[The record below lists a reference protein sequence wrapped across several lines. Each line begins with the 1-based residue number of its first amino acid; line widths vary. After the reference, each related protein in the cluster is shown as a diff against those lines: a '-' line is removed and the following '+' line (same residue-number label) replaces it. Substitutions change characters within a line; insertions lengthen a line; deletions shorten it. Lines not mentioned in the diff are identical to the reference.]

1 MKKSKGTSCHLW
13 DILIKC
19 AKNRKTI
26 SYGEASKLLE
36 IYHRSIRYPLHI
48 LQKYCLDNKLP
59 HLTILVVDRN
69 GNLGKGKTPVSNVDF
84 ERSRVYEMDWLKI
97 KHPCQEFDLPN
108 YLEFNKPIIL
118 GKPDQNINLIS
129 KNYFQGQ
136 YLKFQIIHEIKNR
149 FPNILT
155 KAIQREDVLKIFA
168 EKKYYL
174 GFITAML
181 WGGINGTRPKKTNN
195 QQTIDLY
202 VLLKEDQKKI
212 EKIIQKVKKYI
223 QKHDLE
229 NCFNYLSNEGKINGI
244 GHAYFT
250 KLIYFLGH
258 GDNKVKIKPLILDK
272 WTSNAYLALL
282 IDSLQID
289 KIKLFYTG
297 KIDEKNKSVSLRND
311 KSQLYKSFVEDMNK
325 WAISLNIPA
334 SKLEE
339 FVFGISLKENKS
351 NNNPRIQLWK
361 IITDYYK
368 NK

>member
-1 MKKSKGTSCHLW
+1 MKQSKEISCPLW
-13 DILIKC
+13 DLLIKC

-26 SYGEASKLLE
+26 SYGEASRLLE
-36 IYHRSIRYPLHI
+36 IHHRVIRHPLHI
-48 LQKYCLDNKLP
+48 IQKYCHDNNLP

-69 GNLGKGKTPVSNVDF
+69 GKLGKGKTTVSNVNI
-84 ERSRVYEMDWLKI
+84 ERNSVYEMNWQSI
-97 KHPCQEFDLPN
+97 KHPCHEFDLPN
-108 YLEFNKPIIL
+108 YLKINKPLIL
-118 GKPDQNINLIS
+118 GKPDQTINLIS

-136 YLKFQIIHEIKNR
+136 YQKFPVIHEIKNR
-149 FPNILT
+149 FPNILS
-155 KAIQREDVLKIFA
+155 KSIQRDDVLKIFA

-195 QQTIDLY
+195 QETIDLY

-212 EKIIQKVKKYI
+212 EKIIQQVKKYI
-223 QKHDLE
+223 QKNELE
-229 NCFNYLSNEGKINGI
+229 NCFNYLSNDGKINGI

-289 KIKLFYTG
+289 KIKLYYTG
-297 KIDEKNKSVSLRND
+297 NIDEKNKSVSLRNN
-311 KSQLYKSFVEDMNK
+311 KSKIYKSFVEDMNK
-325 WAISLNIPA
+325 WANFLNVPA